1 MCVSVVAVVVVDW
14 ADVVSTVGVEWA
26 DVVAVVLSGSWTL
39 VVAGG
44 GEEIGDWPE
53 VVVVGGEGIG
63 LLVNPGT
70 GTSHLMILE
79 VPDASCWSKASSSS
93 LISSIVSSA
102 ITLHDLVVGVLVLDI
117 IRNRYTLLSEDPGST
132 ETVGCTRGLG
142 WG

>member
-1 MCVSVVAVVVVDW
+1 M
-14 ADVVSTVGVEWA
+14 STVGVEWA
-26 DVVAVVLSGSWTL
+26 DVVVV
-39 VVAGG
+39 G
-44 GEEIGDWPE
+44 GEGLGDWPE

-70 GTSHLMILE
+70 GTSRLMILE

-93 LISSIVSSA
+93 LISSIVFSA

>member
-1 MCVSVVAVVVVDW
+1 MDW

-70 GTSHLMILE
+70 GTSRLMILE
-79 VPDASCWSKASSSS
+79 VPDASFWSKASSSS
-93 LISSIVSSA
+93 LISLIVSSA
-102 ITLHDLVVGVLVLDI
+102 ITLHDLVVGVLVLDGVD
-117 IRNRYTLLSEDPGST
+117 IRGQRYAQSCL
-132 ETVGCTRGLG
+132 
-142 WG
+142 

>member
-1 MCVSVVAVVVVDW
+1 MDKYFLTRGPEGLQDPEGLALGLAPAED
-14 ADVVSTVGVEWA
+14 
-26 DVVAVVLSGSWTL
+26 L
-39 VVAGG
+39 VQGPTG
-44 GEEIGDWPE
+44 PEGPTPGYKFYWPE
-53 VVVVGGEGIG
+53 VVVVGGEGIR
-63 LLVNPGT
+63 LLMNPGT
-70 GTSHLMILE
+70 GTSRLMILE

-93 LISSIVSSA
+93 LISSIVSLA